1 MKIIVRSAFLLFAL
15 PLAGCSYFSSASTM
29 QAQDKNYLS
38 ARSAP
43 PLKIPPGISS
53 STFENEYP
61 VSDKSFPL
69 SELRIDPTPPG
80 L

>member
-1 MKIIVRSAFLLFAL
+1 MRMILSGSILLAVL
-15 PLAGCSYFSSASTM
+15 CLSGCSYFSSASKM

-38 ARSAP
+38 ARSIP

-53 STFENEYP
+53 NSFENEYP
-61 VSDKSFPL
+61 VSDKSYPL
-69 SELRIDPTPPG
+69 SELRLEPTPPG